1 MLTISSVFFM
11 APHTHLDSSHSRE
24 TQGTGYGIQSTQ
36 SISPMWRKTL
46 KREGAKFTKRE
57 FS

>member
-1 MLTISSVFFM
+1 MLTISFIFLM
-11 APHTHLDSSHSRE
+11 AQHTHLDSSRSRE

-46 KREGAKFTKRE
+46 KREGAKFTKRGL
-57 FS
+57 S